1 MIGEPPTRGRLDA
14 VTASAPDQRVVVRP
28 RKVRRF
34 CFLLAPI
41 VVAFSIVL
49 GLALGGEIGPTGGVF
64 ETSDQ
69 IAMVGLGVLG
79 AGVIL
84 LFARPKVEA
93 DSRHIVVQ
101 NVIGSYDLPWE
112 VVRAVRFDRGNAC
125 MTLELEDD
133 DVVMATAV
141 QAADKEYAVES
152 VRALR
157 HLHAA
162 AREIPRS

>member
-1 MIGEPPTRGRLDA
+1 M
-14 VTASAPDQRVVVRP
+14 
-28 RKVRRF
+28 RRF

-64 ETSDQ
+64 ETTDQ
-69 IAMVGLGVLG
+69 FAMVGLGVLG

-93 DSRHIVVQ
+93 DSRHIMIQ
-101 NVIGSYDLPWE
+101 NVIGGYDLPWE
-112 VVRAVRFDRGNAC
+112 VVRAVRFDRGSAC

-133 DVVMATAV
+133 DTIMATAV

-157 HLHAA
+157 RLHAA
-162 AREIPRS
+162 ARGTSTSP